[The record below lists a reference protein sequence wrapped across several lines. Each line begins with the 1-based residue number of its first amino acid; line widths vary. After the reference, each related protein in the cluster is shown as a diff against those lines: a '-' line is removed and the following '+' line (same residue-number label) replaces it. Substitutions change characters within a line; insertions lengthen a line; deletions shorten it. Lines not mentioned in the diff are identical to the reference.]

1 MASVKK
7 IETTVGEVRI
17 VTDKD
22 GDCMVSH
29 VLSDSSTLDVLVDEE
44 NLITAVL
51 EYAHERGLRRM
62 RKTPT
67 ATAAKPRKTRK
78 VKQIVPPEHPG
89 SAPALSDPLAGTPAA
104 FGDA

>member
-1 MASVKK
+1 MPTMRIIKTENSGLIIMSLDDGVTLKLIYGEKSVEVPEHLLLETAS
-7 IETTVGEVRI
+7 EFF
-17 VTDKD
+17 
-22 GDCMVSH
+22 
-29 VLSDSSTLDVLVDEE
+29 
-44 NLITAVL
+44 
-51 EYAHERGLRRM
+51 HERGLRRM